1 MKANDSYIAK
11 MDDAVFAVI
20 YAINKI
26 DEDMRV
32 RIICRFLASSLPILL
47 R

>member
-1 MKANDSYIAK
+1 MKANDSSITK

-32 RIICRFLASSLPILL
+32 RIICRFLASSLPTLS